1 MPHAP
6 QLATS
11 VMVLAQAVPHAIK
24 GGGHAQE
31 PFAQVC
37 VLPQALPHEPQ
48 LLASTLG
55 FTQKPLQGAAPTAH

>member
-1 MPHAP
+1 MHFELDADQE
-6 QLATS
+6 QLRAS
-11 VMVLAQAVPHAIK
+11 LVRLLQAQA
-24 GGGHAQE
+24 